1 MKLTKRIITALLI
14 LAMLFV
20 SAGCGGKDAQQS
32 DSSTDTRQEQTKTD
46 GKKTDSDS
54 ADVEKTTDNKDVSK
68 PSNADPDGK
77 ATDTTQANVK
87 DNANESGSDSK
98 GENKSEKPMGK
109 ETVTLSIVGS
119 KSIAPNDGVI
129 LPATDVEISDGD
141 TVYTLL
147 DRVCKDKGIT
157 LDVIED
163 GDGVFV
169 NGIEGIVCFAD
180 GSSRAWD
187 FTVNGRSTGRDS
199 ANSPIKGGDVIVWRY
214 AGIWQRTAVTDS
226 DRAGIADTEG
236 VPRTHWPLEKF
247 ERPPNHAVRQYKK
260 AEKKPWMALCGH
272 PWLFLRFLLRVYR
285 PHRREPPCLSFS
297 HLSKQQTGGI

>member
-147 DRVCKDKGIT
+147 DRVCKDKGIMICILIKKN
-157 LDVIED
+157 LDFESSI
-163 GDGVFV
+163 
-169 NGIEGIVCFAD
+169 FA
-180 GSSRAWD
+180 GS
-187 FTVNGRSTGRDS
+187 
-199 ANSPIKGGDVIVWRY
+199 
-214 AGIWQRTAVTDS
+214 TA
-226 DRAGIADTEG
+226 
-236 VPRTHWPLEKF
+236 
-247 ERPPNHAVRQYKK
+247 
-260 AEKKPWMALCGH
+260 
-272 PWLFLRFLLRVYR
+272 
-285 PHRREPPCLSFS
+285 
-297 HLSKQQTGGI
+297 

>member
-147 DRVCKDKGIT
+147 DRICKDKGIT
-157 LDVIED
+157 LDVIEE

-214 AGIWQRTAVTDS
+214 AGI
-226 DRAGIADTEG
+226 
-236 VPRTHWPLEKF
+236 
-247 ERPPNHAVRQYKK
+247 
-260 AEKKPWMALCGH
+260 
-272 PWLFLRFLLRVYR
+272 
-285 PHRREPPCLSFS
+285 
-297 HLSKQQTGGI
+297 

>member
-1 MKLTKRIITALLI
+1 
-14 LAMLFV
+14 
-20 SAGCGGKDAQQS
+20 
-32 DSSTDTRQEQTKTD
+32 
-46 GKKTDSDS
+46 
-54 ADVEKTTDNKDVSK
+54 
-68 PSNADPDGK
+68 
-77 ATDTTQANVK
+77 
-87 DNANESGSDSK
+87 
-98 GENKSEKPMGK
+98 MGK

-157 LDVIED
+157 LDVIEE

-169 NGIEGIVCFAD
+169 NGIGGIVCFAD

-214 AGIWQRTAVTDS
+214 AGI
-226 DRAGIADTEG
+226 
-236 VPRTHWPLEKF
+236 
-247 ERPPNHAVRQYKK
+247 
-260 AEKKPWMALCGH
+260 
-272 PWLFLRFLLRVYR
+272 
-285 PHRREPPCLSFS
+285 
-297 HLSKQQTGGI
+297 